1 MWGFKKVIKEEVLTE
16 IEVEEESVNKVYV
29 NTKQEVYKLKF
40 SQKAYI
46 LFKSFVEWNLA
57 LIATLMLIPVW
68 VVLWIVI
75 KCDSK
80 GPAIFK
86 QDRIGKKRKLF
97 KCYKWR
103 SMPVTAAS
111 NVASK
116 DSNYGSNV
124 TKVGKFIRKTSIDE
138 LAQLFNILTGKVS
151 LIGYRPLIPNE
162 TEIDNIR
169 MKKGIYQIK
178 PGITGWAQ
186 VHGRVLIGDEEKAN
200 YDEYYLR
207 NISLWLDIKI
217 FFLTIKKVLTREG
230 TK

>member
-1 MWGFKKVIKEEVLTE
+1 MIKEEVLVDVAQQKENTN
-16 IEVEEESVNKVYV
+16 VVYV
-29 NTKQEVYKLKF
+29 NTEQEVYKLKL
-40 SQKAYI
+40 SQKIYI
-46 LFKSFVEWNLA
+46 FFKSFFEWNIA
-57 LIATLMLIPVW
+57 LIAVLLLVPVW
-68 VVLWIVI
+68 IVLWVVI

-86 QDRIGKKRKLF
+86 QDRVGKKRKLF

-103 SMPVTAAS
+103 SMPVTAKS

-116 DSNYGSNV
+116 DSDYGSNV

-138 LAQLFNILTGKVS
+138 LAQLFNVLTGKVS
-151 LIGYRPLIPNE
+151 FIGYRPLIPCE
-162 TEIDNIR
+162 KEIDNIR

-186 VHGRVLIGDEEKAN
+186 VHGRVLIDDEEKVKL
-200 YDEYYLR
+200 DEYYLR

-217 FFLTIKKVLTREG
+217 FFLTIKKVLNGEG